1 VNKRRRKEKKTYM
14 CVEKQRREDN
24 GLRIEVEREE
34 KKRYEDLGGEEKKLQ
49 RKREEDKCM

>member
-49 RKREEDKCM
+49 RKRDEDKCM

>member
-1 VNKRRRKEKKTYM
+1 M

-49 RKREEDKCM
+49 RKRDEDKCM